1 MESKD
6 WNGLGYFSPDFF
18 PGMPVSQRI
27 WTPQQ
32 NRVKTSSLTFQQK
45 QLILYVPVRTKVCFL
60 FKTCNWQQEMT
71 RSFGERSFLNLFR
84 DSRTLQDSIREK
96 LLTGLGNLFFFFSQ
110 KARQDGRM
118 IPLLQNHDLRRQ
130 NTTWK
135 VLVFSPLTTVFV
147 RPLQQVT

>member
-1 MESKD
+1 
-6 WNGLGYFSPDFF
+6 
-18 PGMPVSQRI
+18 
-27 WTPQQ
+27 
-32 NRVKTSSLTFQQK
+32 
-45 QLILYVPVRTKVCFL
+45 
-60 FKTCNWQQEMT
+60 MT

-130 NTTWK
+130 NTIWK
-135 VLVFSPLTTVFV
+135 VLVFSPLTTVFF